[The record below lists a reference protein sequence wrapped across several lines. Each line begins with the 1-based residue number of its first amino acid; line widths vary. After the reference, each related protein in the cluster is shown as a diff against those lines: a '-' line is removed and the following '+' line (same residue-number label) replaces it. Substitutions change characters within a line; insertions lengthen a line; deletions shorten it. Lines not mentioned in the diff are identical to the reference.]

1 MSEQNNENRGG
12 IAVQMEHL
20 FPVIKKWLYSEK
32 EIFLREIVS
41 NACDAATKLKRLIS
55 LGEIKDADAEKMEI
69 RVILDNDAKTITVTD
84 NGIGMNEEELRHY
97 LCQIALSGA
106 LEFIEK
112 YEGKDSD
119 SAGSGIIG
127 HFGLGFY
134 SAFMVSDTVDVFTRS
149 CTHADPV
156 KWTCTSDGDWE
167 MGDPSEVAG
176 ELFDDHGTAVMMHIS
191 EEGEEYLSE
200 YKLREVLG
208 KYCAFMPV
216 PIFFEVVGK
225 EPEKDAD
232 GNEKVPEPINDTT
245 PLWLKAPSECTDEEY
260 TDFYRKVFSDYRET
274 LFHVHLRAD
283 YPLNFKGILYFPK
296 ISSDF
301 DNLEG
306 QVKLYYNQVF
316 VADNIK
322 EVIPDY
328 LLMLRGVI
336 DCPEL
341 PLNVSRSYLQNS
353 GYVTKIAA
361 HITKKVADK
370 INSLFSEDRGAYEKM
385 WKDLKVFVRYA
396 SIRDQKFAERVR
408 DSVIYEKTDGTF
420 VTLDEYL
427 EAAKETNENKVYYT
441 TDMSAQSA
449 YIKMLTD
456 QGISVVQMSGLL
468 DTQFMQSVE
477 AQREGLK
484 FLRVDTEVSD
494 AVAGGDGEADEELT
508 KLFKEFGGEEL
519 NVEYKTFRDTETP
532 AILTV
537 SEDELRFQDMM
548 KMYSRGGADMPEIP
562 QKATLVVNTACPIIS
577 KLKADTGDRREMIAK
592 YVYSLA
598 RLSSRKLN
606 ADEFSSFLADSYRI
620 ISELQ

>member
-1 MSEQNNENRGG
+1 MSEINENRGG
-12 IAVQMEHL
+12 ISVQMEHL

-41 NACDAATKLKRLIS
+41 NACDAATKLKRLVS
-55 LGEIKDADAEKMEI
+55 LGEVKDADVDSLEI
-69 RVILDNDAKTITVTD
+69 RVVLDPNAKTITVID
-84 NGIGMNEEELRHY
+84 NGIGMNEDELRRY

-112 YEGKDSD
+112 YEGKDSEG
-119 SAGSGIIG
+119 AGDGIIG

-149 CTHADPV
+149 YAGDGPV
-156 KWTCTSDGDWE
+156 KWTCNSDGDWE
-167 MGDPSEVAG
+167 IGDSDEVG
-176 ELFDDHGTAVMMHIS
+176 DELFDVRGTAVVMHIGD
-191 EEGEEYLSE
+191 EGEEFLSE
-200 YKLREVLG
+200 LKLRDVLE

-232 GNEKVPEPINDTT
+232 GNEKPREPVNDTN
-245 PLWLKAPSECTDEEY
+245 PLWLRAPSDCTEEDY
-260 TDFYRKVFSDYRET
+260 TAFYRKVFTDYRET

-296 ISSDF
+296 ISSEF
-301 DNLEG
+301 DNIEG

-322 EVIPDY
+322 EVIPDF

-370 INSLFSEDRGAYEKM
+370 INSMFSEDRTAFEKL
-385 WKDLKVFVRYA
+385 WNDLKVFVRYA
-396 SIRDQKFAERVR
+396 SIRDKKFAERVKE
-408 DSVIYEKTDGTF
+408 SVLYEQTDGSY

-427 EAAKETNENKVYYT
+427 DKAKETNENKVYYT
-441 TDMSAQSA
+441 TDSAAQSA
-449 YIKMLTD
+449 YIRMLSD
-456 QGISVVQMSGLL
+456 QGISVVKMSGML
-468 DTQFMQSVE
+468 DSQYMQSVE
-477 AQREGLK
+477 AERAGVK
-484 FLRVDTEVSD
+484 FLRVDAEIAD
-494 AVAGGDGEADEELT
+494 ALAEDGDDGDEELT
-508 KLFKEFGGEEL
+508 QLFKNLGGEGL
-519 NVEYKTFRDTETP
+519 TVEYKKFKDTSTP

-537 SEDELRFQDMM
+537 PEQDRRFEDMM
-548 KMYSRGGADMPEIP
+548 RLYNVGGNIP
-562 QKATLVVNTACPIIS
+562 VNPNATLVVNTACPIIE
-577 KLKADTGDRREMIAK
+577 KLRSGDAAHREMIAK
-592 YVYSLA
+592 HIYSLA
-598 RLSSRKLN
+598 RLSSRKLS
-606 ADEFSSFLADSYRI
+606 ADELSDFLTDSYAI
-620 ISELQ
+620 LGELD

>member
-1 MSEQNNENRGG
+1 MSDQNENKGG
-12 IAVQMEHL
+12 ISVQMEHL

-41 NACDAATKLKRLIS
+41 NACDADTKLKRLVS
-55 LGEIKDADAEKMEI
+55 LGEVKNVDVDRLEI
-69 RVILDNDAKTITVTD
+69 RVILDSAAKTVSVVD
-84 NGIGMNEEELRHY
+84 NGIGMDEDELRRY

-112 YEGKDSD
+112 YEGKDAET
-119 SAGSGIIG
+119 AGDGIIG

-134 SAFMVSDTVDVFTRS
+134 SAFMVSDTVDVYTRS
-149 CTHADPV
+149 CRLSVPV
-156 KWTCTSDGDWE
+156 KWTCTADGDWE
-167 MGDPSEVAG
+167 IGDGAEVSD
-176 ELFDDHGTAVMMHIS
+176 ELFDERGTAVVMHIS
-191 EEGEEYLSE
+191 DEGEEYLTE
-200 YKLREVLG
+200 ARLREVLD

-216 PIFFEVVGK
+216 PIYLDVVGK
-225 EPEKDAD
+225 EPEKDKD
-232 GNEKVPEPINDTT
+232 GNEKVPEPINDTS
-245 PLWLKAPSECTDEEY
+245 PLWLKAPGDCTDDEY
-260 TDFYRKVFSDYRET
+260 SAFYRKVFSDYRET
-274 LFHVHLRAD
+274 LFYVHLRAD

-296 ISSDF
+296 ITSEF

-370 INSLFSEDRGAYEKM
+370 INSMFGDDREAYEKM
-385 WKDLKVFVRYA
+385 WNDLKVFVRYA
-396 SIRDQKFAERVR
+396 SIRDKKFAERVK
-408 DSVIYEKTDGTF
+408 DSALFEKTDGSF
-420 VTLDEYL
+420 VTLEEYL

-441 TDMSAQSA
+441 TDKAGQSA

-456 QGISVVQMSGLL
+456 QGISVVEMVGVL
-468 DTQFMQSVE
+468 DTNYMQSLEVE
-477 AQREGLK
+477 HEGLK
-484 FLRVDTEVSD
+484 FLRVDSEVAD
-494 AVAGGDGEADEELT
+494 AVAGEKAEDDGELTEVFKKFGPADMEI
-508 KLFKEFGGEEL
+508 
-519 NVEYKTFRDTETP
+519 EYKAFKDSETP

-537 SEDELRFQDMM
+537 SEDERRFADMM
-548 KMYSRGGADMPEIP
+548 KMYSMGRGEMPDMPMK
-562 QKATLVVNTACPIIS
+562 QTLVVNTACPIIE
-577 KLKADTGDRREMIAK
+577 KLKGTQGEKRDTVAK

-598 RLSSRKLN
+598 KLSSRKLS
-606 ADEFSSFLADSYRI
+606 AEELGEFLADSYKI
-620 ISELQ
+620 ISQL

>member
-1 MSEQNNENRGG
+1 MSEQNENRGG
-12 IAVQMEHL
+12 ISVQMEHL

-55 LGEIKDADAEKMEI
+55 LGEIKDADADKLRI
-69 RVILDNDAKTITVTD
+69 SVILDADAKTITVTD
-84 NGIGMNEEELRHY
+84 NGIGMDEEELRRY

-112 YEGKDSD
+112 YEGKDSEG
-119 SAGSGIIG
+119 AGDGIIG

-134 SAFMVSDTVDVFTRS
+134 SSFMVSDTVEVFTRS
-149 CTHADPV
+149 WNKSAPV
-156 KWTCTSDGDWE
+156 KWTCDSDGDWE
-167 MGDPSEVAG
+167 IGDGGEVAD
-176 ELFDDHGTAVMMHIS
+176 ELFDERGTAVVMHIG

-200 YKLREVLG
+200 FKLREVLD
-208 KYCAFMPV
+208 KYCAFMPI
-216 PIFFEVVGK
+216 PIYLDVVGK
-225 EPEKDAD
+225 EPEKDKD
-232 GNEKVPEPINDTT
+232 GNEKAPEPINDTS
-245 PLWLKAPSECTDEEY
+245 PLWLKAPSECTEDEY
-260 TDFYRKVFSDYRET
+260 SAFYRKVFSDYRET

-296 ISSDF
+296 ISSEF

-316 VADNIK
+316 VADNIN

-370 INSLFSEDRGAYEKM
+370 INSMFGEDRAAYEKL
-385 WKDLKVFVRYA
+385 WRDLKVFVRYA
-396 SIRDQKFAERVR
+396 SIRDKKFAERVK
-408 DSVIYEKTDGTF
+408 DSALLEKTDGTF
-420 VTLDEYL
+420 ATIDEYL
-427 EAAKETNENKVYYT
+427 ESAKSTNENKIYYT
-441 TDMSAQSA
+441 TDRAAQSA
-449 YIKMLTD
+449 YIKMLSD
-456 QGISVVQMSGLL
+456 QGIAVVEMNGVL
-468 DTQFMQSVE
+468 DTQYMQSVE
-477 AQREGLK
+477 TEREGVK
-484 FLRVDTEVSD
+484 FLRVDAEVAD
-494 AVAGGDGEADEELT
+494 ALSGGDAEADEKLT
-508 KLFKEFGGEEL
+508 ALFKKFGGEDMT
-519 NVEYKTFRDTETP
+519 VEFKAFKDTETP

-537 SEDELRFQDMM
+537 SEEERRFGDMM
-548 KMYSRGGADMPEIP
+548 RLYSMGRDSMPEMP
-562 QKATLVVNTACPIIS
+562 QKATLVVNTACPIINRLKDDEGS
-577 KLKADTGDRREMIAK
+577 KSEMIAK

-598 RLSSRKLN
+598 RLSSRKLSG
-606 ADEFSSFLADSYRI
+606 DELGEFLADSYKI